1 MILIN
6 NLYLKY
12 IREYYALYD
21 ISLNI
26 KEGESVAFL
35 GEVESGKTSLLRI
48 LAKVEK
54 FNKGEV
60 YIKNIPLRKINFAT
74 DVKLG
79 YLPATPVFF
88 ENKTVYENFLYIL
101 KTQKVKKS
109 ERETKINEI
118 LIEFNLESLKDTKI
132 KELTLFQKY
141 MISFARLAFRTLEI
155 VLIDDIFEKLNEEQS
170 EILKQLIKKLYVGK
184 CTLILATQNEKIAKE
199 LCKRKIYFKSG
210 SIED

>member
-21 ISLNI
+21 INLKI

-35 GEVESGKTSLLRI
+35 GEVESGKTSLIRI

-54 FNKGEV
+54 YSKGEV
-60 YIKNIPLRKINFAT
+60 YIKNIPLRKINYAT
-74 DVKLG
+74 DINLG
-79 YLPATPVFF
+79 YLPATPVFL
-88 ENKTVYENFLYIL
+88 ENKTVYENLLYIL

-109 ERETKINEI
+109 ERENKINNI
-118 LIEFNLESLKDTKI
+118 LIEFNFESLKDTKI
-132 KELTLFQKY
+132 KQLSLFEKY
-141 MISFARLAFRTLEI
+141 LISFARLSFRKLEI

-170 EILKQLIKKLYVGK
+170 EIIKELIKKLYVGK
-184 CTLILATQNEKIAKE
+184 STLILATQNEKIAKE
-199 LCKRKIYFKSG
+199 LCKREIYFKSG
-210 SIED
+210 SIEE

>member
-101 KTQKVKKS
+101 KTQKIKKS

>member
-21 ISLNI
+21 INLKI

-35 GEVESGKTSLLRI
+35 GEVESGKTSLIRI

-54 FNKGEV
+54 YSKGEV
-60 YIKNIPLRKINFAT
+60 YIKNIPLRKINYAT
-74 DVKLG
+74 DINLG
-79 YLPATPVFF
+79 YLPATPVFL
-88 ENKTVYENFLYIL
+88 ENKTVYENLLYIL

-109 ERETKINEI
+109 EIENKINNI
-118 LIEFNLESLKDTKI
+118 LIEFNLESLKDTKL
-132 KELTLFQKY
+132 KQLSLFEKY
-141 MISFARLAFRTLEI
+141 LISFARLSFRKLEI

-170 EILKQLIKKLYVGK
+170 EIIKELIKKLYVGK
-184 CTLILATQNEKIAKE
+184 STLILATQNEKIAKE

-210 SIED
+210 SIEE